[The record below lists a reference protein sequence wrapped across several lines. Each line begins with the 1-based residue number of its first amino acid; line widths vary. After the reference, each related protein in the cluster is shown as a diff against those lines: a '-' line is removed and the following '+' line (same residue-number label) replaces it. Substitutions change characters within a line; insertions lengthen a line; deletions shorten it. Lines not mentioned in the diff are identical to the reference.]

1 MNWKLKEIFAKG
13 VNTTMSK
20 KLSTEEVLRLNQKRI
35 NKVLQQNGVDP
46 NTVPPLEGTYE
57 ERSQKRTQEVLAN
70 NQKRI
75 DKIMRKYR

>member
-1 MNWKLKEIFAKG
+1 MSWKLKEIFAKG

-35 NKVLQQNGVDP
+35 NKVLRQNGVDP

-57 ERSQKRTQEVLAN
+57 ERSQKRTQEVFAN

>member
-1 MNWKLKEIFAKG
+1 MNWKLKETFAKG

-35 NKVLQQNGVDP
+35 NKVLQQNGVNP
-46 NTVPPLEGTYE
+46 NTVPLLEGTCE
-57 ERSQKRTQEVLAN
+57 ERSQKRTQEIFAN

>member
-1 MNWKLKEIFAKG
+1 MNWKLKETFAKG

-35 NKVLQQNGVDP
+35 NKVLQQNGVNP
-46 NTVPPLEGTYE
+46 NTVSPLEGTYE
-57 ERSQKRTQEVLAN
+57 ERSQKRTQEIFAN

>member
-1 MNWKLKEIFAKG
+1 MSWKLKEIFAKG

-35 NKVLQQNGVDP
+35 NKVLRQNGVDP
-46 NTVPPLEGTYE
+46 NTVPPLEGTCV
-57 ERSQKRTQEVLAN
+57 ERSQKRTQEVFAN
-70 NQKRI
+70 SQKRI

>member
-1 MNWKLKEIFAKG
+1 MNWKLKETFAKG

-35 NKVLQQNGVDP
+35 NKVLQQNGVNP
-46 NTVPPLEGTYE
+46 NTIPPLEGTYE
-57 ERSQKRTQEVLAN
+57 ERSQKRTQEIFAN

>member
-20 KLSTEEVLRLNQKRI
+20 KLSTEEVLRLNQRRI
-35 NKVLQQNGVDP
+35 NKVLRQNGVDP

-57 ERSQKRTQEVLAN
+57 ERSQKRTQEVFAN

>member
-1 MNWKLKEIFAKG
+1 MNWKLKETFAKG

-35 NKVLQQNGVDP
+35 NKVLQQNGVNP
-46 NTVPPLEGTYE
+46 NTVPPLEGTCE
-57 ERSQKRTQEVLAN
+57 ERSQKRTQEIFAN